1 MAQTNKEKNF
11 SYLIMIVAKGL
22 LSYIISFFSI
32 IMQKINQEKQ
42 DFQNKLSYANDFLD
56 KY

>member
-1 MAQTNKEKNF
+1 VAQTNKEKNF